1 MKSFKVSNFRLFD
14 EKGTEVHFR
23 PVTILTGPNSS
34 GKSSFVKAIRGYA
47 DYCNSVLN
55 EFRRDG
61 SFNPAKEVLD
71 LYRPELKI
79 KGFSSVK
86 NKDAYADS
94 LVSFTHSCATIA
106 SCCDNYQITHSFNTK
121 KDGVLDVGSLES
133 ISISHNDEL
142 ILRLSRNGDSFSTD
156 YFNIGGSLLS
166 DFLDYCR
173 FYYLPYRLIK
183 DSCDERDG
191 SFDPE
196 YYDDE
201 GNFSIEKTAQT
212 ARGKILS
219 KLQGLDQP
227 GLGLWSYVDGL
238 PNSIFSEYKN
248 LYTRNLFAAIYKCV
262 EFKIV
267 FYFPVLEKFIGKDK
281 ESSINILQDE
291 WECADFLVHYLGKP
305 ATDKIKEK
313 VTTIINDFK
322 KSEYDS
328 FLDYYRSLENY
339 VLKNVNKGM
348 ISFGRIGRSYNFI
361 DDILDRIDVSF
372 DSVGFNKRK
381 QSETMFSLVYDVL
394 SVWQWEEGE
403 ELEIGVFESDDSD
416 SKRNVKD
423 GDYIIRSYSRTY
435 LDYSSRNVLFE
446 AYKDF
451 IRQFLNDCLISK
463 DFYRLEYNT
472 SSFASVQRLHSFE
485 ENSQFVETMKK
496 YVSGLESL
504 NNSKTDYVPNSF
516 LNKWLGAEGLDI
528 CHHIELNTS
537 KVEGLGFIVE
547 LVKENGEREQLADV
561 GHGITQIVSI
571 LIQIE
576 SIILQNYSLKK
587 QIASNG
593 TKEVIAPAIIM
604 LEEPEVSLHPMI
616 QSFLADI
623 LQDAATNYGG
633 DIQFIVETHSEYL
646 VRKMQAIVSGF
657 SKDEFE
663 HNPFAVYYFN
673 EDGTIKDLGFKESGR
688 FKESFGPGFFDE
700 AASLKYILVANEH
713 NKNE

>member
-1 MKSFKVSNFRLFD
+1 MKSFKVSNFRLFG
-14 EKGTEVHFR
+14 EKGTEVRFR

-47 DYCNSVLN
+47 DYCNNVLN

-61 SFNPAKEVLD
+61 SFNPAREVLD

-79 KGFSSVK
+79 KGFSSAK
-86 NKDAYADS
+86 NKDASADS

-106 SCCDNYQITHSFNTK
+106 SCCDNYQITHSFDTK

-133 ISISHNDEL
+133 ISVSLNDEP
-142 ILRLSRNGDSFSTD
+142 ILRLSRKGDSFSTD

-173 FYYLPYRLIK
+173 FYYLPFRLIE
-183 DSCDERDG
+183 DSRDERDG

-196 YYDDE
+196 YYDDD

-212 ARGKILS
+212 DRGKVLS

-227 GLGLWSYVDGL
+227 YLGLWSSVDSL
-238 PNSIFSEYKN
+238 PNSIFGEYKN
-248 LYTRNLFAAIYKCV
+248 LYTRDLFAAINKCV
-262 EFKIV
+262 EFNIV

-281 ESSINILQDE
+281 ESSIDILQNE
-291 WECADFLVHYLGKP
+291 WKCADFLVHYLGKP

-313 VTTIINDFK
+313 AATIINDFK

-339 VLKNVNKGM
+339 VLENVNKGM
-348 ISFGRIGRSYNFI
+348 ISFRRMGRSYNFI
-361 DDILDRIDVSF
+361 DGILDRIDVSF

-403 ELEIGVFESDDSD
+403 ELEIGTFESDDSERE
-416 SKRNVKD
+416 RNVKD
-423 GDYIIRSYSRTY
+423 GDYIIRSYSRQY

-451 IRQFLNDCLISK
+451 IRLFLNDCLISK
-463 DFYRLEYNT
+463 EFYRLEYNT

-485 ENSQFVETMKK
+485 EKSQFVETMKK
-496 YVSGLESL
+496 YVYVLESF

-516 LNKWLGAEGLDI
+516 LNKWLGADGLDI

-547 LVKENGEREQLADV
+547 LVKDNGEREQLADV

-576 SIILQNYSLKK
+576 SIILQNHSLK
-587 QIASNG
+587 QRIASDR
-593 TKEVIAPAIIM
+593 TKESISPAIIM
-604 LEEPEVSLHPMI
+604 IEEPEVSLHPRI
-616 QSFLADI
+616 QSLLADI
-623 LQDAATNYGG
+623 LKDAATNYGG

-657 SKDEFE
+657 TKEQFE
-663 HNPFAVYYFN
+663 NNPFAVYYF
-673 EDGTIKDLGFKESGR
+673 EPDGEVVDLEFLESGR
-688 FKESFGPGFFDE
+688 FKRSFGPGFFDE
-700 AASLKYILVANEH
+700 ASRSMFILRQNG
-713 NKNE
+713 NKIS